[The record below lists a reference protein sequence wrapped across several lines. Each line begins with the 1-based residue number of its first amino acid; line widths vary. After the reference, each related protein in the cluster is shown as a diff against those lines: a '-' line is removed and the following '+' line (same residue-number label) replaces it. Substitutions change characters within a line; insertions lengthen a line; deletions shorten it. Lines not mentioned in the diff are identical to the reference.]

1 MSGSHILILAVV
13 VIIFVLGPA
22 KLPQLGRG
30 LGDAIRGFKKG
41 MSGEGDDE
49 IDVTNTSSID
59 KLTEGEKEEIL
70 RQRQA
75 AAKKEKV

>member
-1 MSGSHILILAVV
+1 MSGSHLFLLAVV

-41 MSGEGDDE
+41 MSGEDDDE
-49 IDVTNTSSID
+49 IDVTHSSKEKLSESD
-59 KLTEGEKEEIL
+59 KEDIA
-70 RQRQA
+70 RQKQS
-75 AAKKEKV
+75 KKEKV

>member
-41 MSGEGDDE
+41 MAGEDDNE
-49 IDVTNTSSID
+49 IDVTETSNEKLRDAD
-59 KLTEGEKEEIL
+59 KEDIA
-70 RQRQA
+70 RQKQT
-75 AAKKEKV
+75 KKEKV